1 MPGLVGRR
9 GALSCDSGVLESD
22 VRAAPMGAPP
32 TGLRGLPVTVVFVVA
47 DSGDVLCGA
56 AVASRAVGV
65 AVLRRLVGVLLPE
78 CESPPLRLLPGR
90 AAPGVKRGGGVRVL
104 LRVSAVLARD
114 FVSLTSLERDFL
126 SLEDCVS
133 RENTEPPV
141 RPGDLEDFAVLG
153 VGGRTALSLAYLDEV
168 LLGVGGAL
176 ALLDT
181 LSSLSSLSGVFVIV
195 RL

>member
-90 AAPGVKRGGGVRVL
+90 AAPGVARGGGVRVL
-104 LRVSAVLARD
+104 FRVSVLARD

>member
-9 GALSCDSGVLESD
+9 GALSCDTGVLESD
-22 VRAAPMGAPP
+22 VRAAPMGAP
-32 TGLRGLPVTVVFVVA
+32 TGLRGLPVTVEFVVA
-47 DSGDVLCGA
+47 DSGDVLCGVVVA
-56 AVASRAVGV
+56 AASRAVGV

-90 AAPGVKRGGGVRVL
+90 AAPGVARGGGVRVL
-104 LRVSAVLARD
+104 FRVSVLARD

-176 ALLDT
+176 TLLDT

>member
-9 GALSCDSGVLESD
+9 GALSCDTGVLESD
-22 VRAAPMGAPP
+22 VRAAPMGAP
-32 TGLRGLPVTVVFVVA
+32 TGLRGLPVTVEFVVA
-47 DSGDVLCGA
+47 DSGDVLCGVVA
-56 AVASRAVGV
+56 AASRTVGV

-90 AAPGVKRGGGVRVL
+90 AAPGVARGGGVRVL
-104 LRVSAVLARD
+104 FRVSVLARD

-153 VGGRTALSLAYLDEV
+153 VGGSTALSLAYLDEV